1 MKKTLILLFAV
12 IVLCSLSSCQ
22 KEAKHPLEGV
32 WGFMSEENITKDING
47 KIIDQHKYE
56 YNPFNPTNS
65 SDMKVEF
72 KWISDNDYNA
82 TSFAWAPESKS
93 WKEMG
98 RTFKVS
104 IQNGNRFLTER
115 MNGEMFDTGT
125 ITISGDSFTIEMV
138 SNILSGLGDEPAG
151 THLSIETYK
160 RRE

>member
-1 MKKTLILLFAV
+1 
-12 IVLCSLSSCQ
+12 
-22 KEAKHPLEGV
+22 
-32 WGFMSEENITKDING
+32 
-47 KIIDQHKYE
+47 
-56 YNPFNPTNS
+56 
-65 SDMKVEF
+65 MKVEF

-82 TSFAWAPESKS
+82 TSFAWAPEIKS

-98 RTFKVS
+98 RAFKVS

-138 SNILSGLGDEPAG
+138 SNILSGLGDEPSG

-160 RRE
+160 RME